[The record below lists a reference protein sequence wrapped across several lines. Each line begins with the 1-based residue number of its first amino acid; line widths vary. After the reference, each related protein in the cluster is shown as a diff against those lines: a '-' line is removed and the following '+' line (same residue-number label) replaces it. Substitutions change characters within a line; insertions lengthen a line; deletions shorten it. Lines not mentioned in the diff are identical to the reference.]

1 MFELSVAFKYLIPR
15 WRQLSVSIISLI
27 SILVIALVVWLI
39 VVFFSVTHGL
49 ERGWV
54 NKLIAL
60 TAPVRVTPTEAYYD
74 SYYYHIDSI
83 SQDAGYTTQ
92 TIGQKL
98 GSIKTDPYDP
108 EFDQEIPPHW
118 SSPDLNGNGELKDI
132 VKLAFSEIEK
142 IKGTTAKEY
151 EMTITN
157 LKLKMIRTEPMQFSG
172 NPDDDQDQRVLS
184 QAIYLS
190 SFDPSNPNLP
200 KIMFPVSAPDVDNL
214 VRTAENEG
222 LQSSKQMRT
231 AVQNILATVTP
242 LTMKTPVEG
251 MMISQ
256 DALPEGCQMQVCV
269 LNSGSTIHALYIPR
283 SEDDLDPAYGTPA
296 TLTKTNG
303 LLSVELTDGHP
314 IPLESWIPVYLL
326 GNTEGSLL
334 LDKSTLESAETA
346 HDIKYHAEFAVQG
359 ATVSTL
365 LGLDDILVDQFTI
378 DNQGHTLWVFDQ
390 KIPDSLPSNPLWGD
404 AILLPKS
411 WRESGALIGDR
422 GYLSYQTPT
431 ASSIQEQRI
440 PIYVAGFFDP
450 GILPMGGRVLLANDS
465 IVSIIRSGNP
475 MDDSPLSNGI
485 NVRIPDLDDA
495 EAIKAAIEKG
505 FQQAGIDKYW
515 RVQTF
520 REFEFTKDFLQQ
532 LRSERNLFTLIS
544 MVIIIVA
551 CSNIVSMLII
561 LVNDKRIEIGILRS
575 MGATSQSIAAIF
587 GFCGIVMGLIGSLI
601 GIGLALITLQNLQHL
616 IDFISH
622 VQGFEMFNPAFFG
635 DTLPNE
641 VSFEALTFVLTST
654 ALISLIAGVVPA
666 VKASL
671 LRPSAILRSE

>member
-1 MFELSVAFKYLIPR
+1 MFELSIAFKYLVPR

-74 SYYYHIDSI
+74 SYYYLIDSI
-83 SQDAGYTTQ
+83 SQESGYTTQ

-98 GSIKTDPYDP
+98 GSRKTHPYDP
-108 EFDQEIPPHW
+108 EFDQEIPYGWPA
-118 SSPDLNGNGELKDI
+118 PDMNKEDELKDL
-132 VKLAFSEIEK
+132 VKLAFHSIDSV
-142 IKGTTAKEY
+142 KGATAKEY

-157 LKLKMIRTEPMQFSG
+157 LKLKMDRTEPLQLSG
-172 NPDDDQDQRVLS
+172 NPDQDNDQRVLS

-200 KIMFPVSAPDVDNL
+200 KIMFPVSTDDVDNL
-214 VRTAENEG
+214 IRTAEYE
-222 LQSSKQMRT
+222 QHASPEHMRHLIGE
-231 AVQNILATVTP
+231 ILATVKPLKMRTP
-242 LTMKTPVEG
+242 PQGQLLSQKT
-251 MMISQ
+251 
-256 DALPEGCQMQVCV
+256 LPDNCRLRVCV
-269 LNSGSTIHALYIPR
+269 LNSGSTIHALYVPQN
-283 SEDDLDPAYGTPA
+283 EENLDPTYGTPA
-296 TLTKTNG
+296 TLEKKEGAVTIAMN
-303 LLSVELTDGHP
+303 EGHP
-314 IPLESWIPVYLL
+314 LPIDSWVPVYLL
-326 GNTEGSLL
+326 GNAKGEIALEASSL
-334 LDKSTLESAETA
+334 DTAEKA
-346 HDIKYHAEFAVQG
+346 HEIKFNAQFPVQG
-359 ATVSTL
+359 VNISTR
-365 LGLDDILVDQFTI
+365 LGIDDILVDQFSI
-378 DNQGHTLWVFDQ
+378 ENGSQSLWVFNQ
-390 KIPDSLPSNPLWGD
+390 TIPDSLPSHSQWGE

-411 WRESGALIGDR
+411 WRESGALIGDK

-431 ASSIQEQRI
+431 ASSMQEQRI
-440 PIYVAGFFDP
+440 PVYVAGFFDP

-485 NVRIPDLDDA
+485 NVRVPDLDDA
-495 EAIKAAIEKG
+495 EMVKAEIEKN
-505 FQQAGIDKYW
+505 FKHAGIDRYW
-515 RVQTF
+515 KVQTY

-532 LRSERNLFTLIS
+532 LRSERNLFTLIA

-561 LVNDKRIEIGILRS
+561 LVNDKKMEIGILRS
-575 MGATSQSIAAIF
+575 MGATSKSIAAIF

-601 GIGLALITLQNLQHL
+601 GIALALLTLRNLQHL
-616 IDFISH
+616 IDFISR

-641 VSFEALTFVLTST
+641 VSLEALTFVLTST
-654 ALISLIAGVVPA
+654 ALISLVAGIVPA
-666 VKASL
+666 IKASL